1 MKTKVTNYLE
11 NLDDNTLLQ
20 LHNEYCEHNYYTD
33 DYIYYMSALDDLLY
47 GKTPTEIIDL
57 AGDINTNDDYLQYTI
72 YGVQS
77 FDRIS
82 DYVDFDSLADYII
95 DHDEDLNDDELR
107 EILDGSDEE

>member
-1 MKTKVTNYLE
+1 MKTKIIEYLE
-11 NLDDNTLLQ
+11 NLDDQTLLE
-20 LHNEYCEHNYYTD
+20 LHNDYCDHNSYYD
-33 DYIYYMSALDDLLY
+33 DHIYYMSDLNELLY
-47 GKTPTEIIDL
+47 GKAPSEIIDL

-82 DYVDFDSLADYII
+82 DYVDLDALADYII
-95 DHDEDLNDDELR
+95 DEDEDLNDDELR